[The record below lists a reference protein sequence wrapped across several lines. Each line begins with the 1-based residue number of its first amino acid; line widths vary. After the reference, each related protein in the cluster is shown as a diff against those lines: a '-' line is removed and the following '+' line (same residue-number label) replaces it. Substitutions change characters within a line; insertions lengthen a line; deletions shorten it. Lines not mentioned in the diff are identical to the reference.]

1 MHLWPLAKFKAPST
15 APSLPP
21 RGKGFSPSLKG
32 GMRWVRVGRLTVLSK
47 PRD

>member
-32 GMRWVRVGRLTVLSK
+32 GTGGSVWGGFTALSK
-47 PRD
+47 LRD